1 MQNFENACHI
11 YSVQEKDMFLYGI
24 GPLSV
29 APSCLLAPKLAGLHY
44 RALSDGGCG
53 LELTLL
59 FVRMWVHPVCGF
71 WLHTEGTDEQSR

>member
-1 MQNFENACHI
+1 MGCAVLSWSHDPHPLPSEA
-11 YSVQEKDMFLYGI
+11 SGSI